1 MQLTKYTK
9 YKPLKKYDKAWDL
22 LLSDVPDSDSEVNS
36 KHVYLVLY
44 NTYSWCSIYLWI
56 GNAHP
61 YSFPAIQVNLFIVSI

>member
-36 KHVYLVLY
+36 KHVMLGSIQYILVIILF
-44 NTYSWCSIYLWI
+44 TY
-56 GNAHP
+56 G
-61 YSFPAIQVNLFIVSI
+61 